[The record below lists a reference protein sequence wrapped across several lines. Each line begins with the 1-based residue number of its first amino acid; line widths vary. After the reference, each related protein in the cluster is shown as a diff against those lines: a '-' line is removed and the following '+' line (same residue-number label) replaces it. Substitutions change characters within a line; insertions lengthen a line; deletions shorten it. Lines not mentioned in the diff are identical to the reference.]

1 MAITVNIKLTSVG
14 SCVTVVDLYS
24 NQDNYTTAFA
34 TNISA
39 TILTS
44 IVGYNTS
51 TIPAGATTIRIQ
63 NNNIACNNFVDVPIV
78 F

>member
-14 SCVTVVDLYS
+14 SCVSVVDLYS
-24 NQDNYTTAFA
+24 DHDNYTTAFA
-34 TNISA
+34 TGISA

-44 IVGYNTS
+44 IVGYNTGNV
-51 TIPAGATTIRIQ
+51 PVGATTVRIQ
-63 NNNIACNNFVDVPIV
+63 NNNIQCNNFVDVPIV

>member
-14 SCVTVVDLYS
+14 SCVSVVDLYS

-34 TNISA
+34 TGISA

-51 TIPAGATTIRIQ
+51 NIPSGATIIRIQ

>member
-1 MAITVNIKLTSVG
+1 MAITVNIKLTSAG
-14 SCVTVVDLYS
+14 ACAGPVDLYS

>member
-34 TNISA
+34 TGISA

-44 IVGYNTS
+44 LVGYNTTS
-51 TIPAGATTIRIQ
+51 VPVGATTVRIQ
-63 NNNIACNNFVDVPIV
+63 NNNIACNNFVDVPIA